1 MKDSITI
8 AVYCSAAAG
17 LPEHWQEG
25 ARVTGDWIGLRKATL
40 VYGGV
45 DAGLM
50 TTVSRATH
58 MAGGRVVGVVPTRR
72 REWACEYN
80 DIVVPTSDLNERKG
94 TMQLLAD
101 AFVVLPGG
109 YGTLDEF
116 STSFSYINFTDQPD
130 KHIVLYNPDSLYD
143 PLLEQLRRMV
153 DAGLLRPEAMDILT
167 VVTEPAAIAEALD
180 RLFPET

>member
-1 MKDSITI
+1 MKDTITI
-8 AVYCSAAAG
+8 AVYCSAVAD
-17 LPEHWQEG
+17 LPEHWQRG
-25 ARVTGDWIGLRKATL
+25 ARATGAWIGARRATL

-50 TTVSRATH
+50 TTVARATH
-58 MAGGRVVGVVPTRR
+58 EAGGRVVGVVPTRR
-72 REWACEYN
+72 RDWASPYN
-80 DIVVPTSDLNERKG
+80 DIVVPTSNLNERKG

-130 KHIVLYNPDSLYD
+130 KHIVLFNPDGLYD
-143 PLLEQLRRMV
+143 PLLEQLQRMV
-153 DAGLLRPEAMDILT
+153 DAGLLRPSAMDILR
-167 VVTEPAAIAEALD
+167 VVTEPEQITEALD
-180 RLFPET
+180 EIFK

>member
-1 MKDSITI
+1 MKNNITI
-8 AVYCSAAAG
+8 AVYCSAVPD

-25 ARVTGDWIGLRKATL
+25 ARTTGRWIGEHKATL

-50 TTVSRATH
+50 TTVARATH
-58 MAGGRVVGVVPTRR
+58 EAGGRVVGVVPTRR
-72 REWACEYN
+72 REWASPYN

-130 KHIVLYNPDSLYD
+130 KHIVLYNADGLYD

-153 DAGLLRPEAMDILT
+153 DAGLLRPSALDIVR
-167 VVTEPAAIAEALD
+167 VVTEPDGIADALD
-180 RLFPET
+180 QIFAK

>member
-1 MKDSITI
+1 MKDTITI
-8 AVYCSAAAG
+8 AVYCSAVAD

-25 ARVTGDWIGLRKATL
+25 ARATGEWIGRHKGTL

-50 TTVSRATH
+50 TVVARTAH
-58 MAGGRVVGVVPTRR
+58 LNGARVVGVVPARR
-72 REWACEYN
+72 REWSSQYN

-94 TMQLLAD
+94 TMQLLAN

-116 STSFSYINFTDQPD
+116 STSFGYINFTDQPD
-130 KHIVLYNPDSLYD
+130 KHIVLFNPDNLYD
-143 PLLEQLRRMV
+143 PLIEQLHRMV
-153 DAGLLRPEAMDILT
+153 ETRLLRPSALDILH
-167 VVTEPAAIAEALD
+167 VVRTPEEIVSTLD
-180 RLFPET
+180 KLFEK